1 MQRTDNRRQ
10 LKNYLFANKIHFKM
24 MLANLTLMLLVFAV
38 VIGAV
43 LYPFYH
49 EIFRIDDIYA
59 QHYSAKFFIVLLD
72 RLSLALIAVL
82 LISLIYQMIINH
94 RFCGPLVNFSHTFK
108 KISQGDLTRKIFLR
122 RYDFL
127 KNEASQV
134 NDMIDFL
141 SDHIMTLKKDHEQ
154 LLSKL
159 NEVSGSEM
167 ERAEYQNALETIR
180 KQAEICQNHLSVFKI
195 DGKDDRESEHMSDV

>member
-1 MQRTDNRRQ
+1 
-10 LKNYLFANKIHFKM
+10 
-24 MLANLTLMLLVFAV
+24 
-38 VIGAV
+38 
-43 LYPFYH
+43 
-49 EIFRIDDIYA
+49 
-59 QHYSAKFFIVLLD
+59 
-72 RLSLALIAVL
+72 
-82 LISLIYQMIINH
+82 MIINH

-127 KNEASQV
+127 KNEAAQV
-134 NDMIDFL
+134 NDMIDSL